1 MILFLFFSKL
11 FAKGRGDNR
20 DVIWFTKHKKKITWC
35 FIFMLYIYIL
45 AVAVGEPNLTFRE
58 ILKLITPD
66 NYCKT
71 RSAAQKY
78 NPQVNVNVE
87 STCVDGGSFRNL
99 NFSREQI
106 LWLKKPI

>member
-1 MILFLFFSKL
+1 MSFGLQNIKRKS
-11 FAKGRGDNR
+11 R
-20 DVIWFTKHKKKITWC
+20 WC
-35 FIFMLYIYIL
+35 FIFMLYTCIYIL
-45 AVAVGEPNLTFRE
+45 AVGVGEPNLTFRE

-78 NPQVNVNVE
+78 NPRVNVNVE

-99 NFSREQI
+99 NFSREQKNPSDASGRNRGFPTVKV
-106 LWLKKPI
+106 LQNYK

>member
-1 MILFLFFSKL
+1 MHDFVFVFSKL
-11 FAKGRGDNR
+11 FATSRCGDK
-20 DVIWFTKHKKKITWC
+20 DVIFGLQNKKNYHAGVSLLCYFLGSWSWGTQ
-35 FIFMLYIYIL
+35 FNFQR
-45 AVAVGEPNLTFRE
+45 N
-58 ILKLITPD
+58 LKLITPD